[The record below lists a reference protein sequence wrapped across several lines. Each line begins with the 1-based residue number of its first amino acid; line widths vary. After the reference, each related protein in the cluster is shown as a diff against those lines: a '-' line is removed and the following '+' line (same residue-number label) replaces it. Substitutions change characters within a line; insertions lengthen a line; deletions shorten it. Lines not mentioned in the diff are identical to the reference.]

1 MTTDR
6 SGRPWA
12 KLSQLRAG
20 EQVLLDKGFTCNCGG
35 LTTIYEDTKGLYFN
49 CDDGHH
55 YLSGQA
61 DDGEH
66 CVGVYLP

>member
-12 KLSQLRAG
+12 KLSELRAG
-20 EQVLLDKGFTCNCGG
+20 EQVILDAGFTC
-35 LTTIYEDTKGLYFN
+35 THPRIATVYEDTEGLYFN
-49 CDDGHH
+49 CDNGRHSLD
-55 YLSGQA
+55 GQA

-66 CVGVYLP
+66 LIGIYKA